1 MLARIWLAIQRALFS
16 LLLQSTPTVRGTRVS
31 RDKAGE
37 VPIAWVEPPEHRAN
51 EVLFYLHGGGYC
63 WGSIRSH
70 LSFVTQLA
78 AAVGCRAVVVEYR
91 RAPEHPFP
99 AALDDALS
107 AYRWLCAR
115 ETGSRI
121 AIAGESAG
129 AGLALSVMQALDQG
143 DTRPVAGLLLSPWV
157 DLSGQ
162 MTRARSAAGEGLT
175 LMERQLLK
183 TAEQYADGV
192 PLNDPRISPMYGNHS
207 GLPPLLIHSG
217 TREFLA
223 RDAAVLSEKARE
235 QGVEVSFE
243 QYEGGV
249 HVLHTFVHLSKRARE
264 YLRKAAH
271 FLEVQ
276 LRPGGGPGA
285 DQGSPGASA

>member
-1 MLARIWLAIQRALFS
+1 MKLLARIWLAIQRALFS

-31 RDKAGE
+31 RDMAGE
-37 VPIAWVEPPEHRAN
+37 VPIAWVEPPQYRTD

-78 AAVGCRAVVVEYR
+78 AAVSCRAVVVEYR

-99 AALDDALS
+99 AALDDALN
-107 AYRWLCAR
+107 AYRWLCTL
-115 ETGSRI
+115 EPDSRI

-129 AGLALSVMQALDQG
+129 AGLALCVMQALEQG

-157 DLSGQ
+157 DLTGEATRSG
-162 MTRARSAAGEGLT
+162 SAAGDGLT
-175 LMERQLLK
+175 FMERQLLK

-192 PLNDPRISPMYGNHS
+192 PLNDPRISPLYGDLS

-223 RDAAVLSEKARE
+223 KDAVLLSESARE
-235 QGVEVSFE
+235 QGVDVSFE

-271 FLEVQ
+271 FLEMH
-276 LRPGGGPGA
+276 LRPDNG
-285 DQGSPGASA
+285 QSAS